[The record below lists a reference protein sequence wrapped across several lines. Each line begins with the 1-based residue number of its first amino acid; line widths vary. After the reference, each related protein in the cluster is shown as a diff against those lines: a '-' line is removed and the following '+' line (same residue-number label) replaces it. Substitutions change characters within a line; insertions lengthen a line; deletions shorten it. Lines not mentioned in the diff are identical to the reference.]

1 MAQYGFSTSTKIDDP
16 LSPFI
21 RPEDT
26 QAEDYRKQTGELF
39 GAIQDRLL
47 KSQSD
52 MATTKQAGLNTLRNT
67 ALTGAMRADQPVTS
81 VLSSPFV
88 QKVLSNIITPT
99 VVGEERGRQ
108 EKQKMKKMLDIINLR
123 QQLGLINK
131 VGPEASLLERVG
143 SPTSKLTQGLTR
155 EQITKGIPEP
165 TTTTITSRVPGA
177 TPGSGA
183 KEVTKRQVGGIPPNV
198 RRQAIDALSGGT
210 QPTTTGTQQTVQAQ
224 VDKMNQQIN
233 NLALDNN
240 SQYEIDPSD
249 PIQVTYKNGKYV
261 LAGGTLINKRTGKSR
276 KLVTSYQGKDIE
288 INDSWVKQFKADMG
302 VP

>member
-21 RPEDT
+21 RPADT
-26 QAEDYRKQTGELF
+26 QVEDYRKQTGDLF

-52 MATTKQAGLNTLRNT
+52 MATTKQAGLNTAFNTLLTAGTREKGALT
-67 ALTGAMRADQPVTS
+67 ALLKSPIFREKLRGMITDEVIGDEESRGAIQNIGNLADTRKKLIGAGIFNRIAPGMTLAQIVGGPDTKRNIGPP
-81 VLSSPFV
+81 LSIME
-88 QKVLSNIITPT
+88 KMTPDPIQLT
-99 VVGEERGRQ
+99 TKEREDMSRGQGRQ
-108 EKQKMKKMLDIINLR
+108 KIIKQQIGGLSPSGTMKIL
-123 QQLGLINK
+123 
-131 VGPEASLLERVG
+131 
-143 SPTSKLTQGLTR
+143 
-155 EQITKGIPEP
+155 
-165 TTTTITSRVPGA
+165 
-177 TPGSGA
+177 SG
-183 KEVTKRQVGGIPPNV
+183 G
-198 RRQAIDALSGGT
+198 GGT
-210 QPTTTGTQQTVQAQ
+210 QPTTTGTQQAVQSQ

-233 NLALDNN
+233 NVALDNN
-240 SQYEIDPSD
+240 SQYAIDPSD